1 MSRSFPISKLSL
13 RFSSVLLIVI
23 AIAVLLRVVNLS
35 RREFWYD
42 EVLSLLL
49 VTGQKTAYKTPQ
61 DTPVLLANY
70 TPLLSLPV
78 EKGIGDI
85 LDTVRNL
92 LRGLAGEPH
101 PPLFFLGQ
109 HLWLRLFGNGQAAM
123 RGLGALLSIG
133 TIGSAFGLGRRLLGY
148 RGGLLLA
155 ALLGTNAYYLF
166 HSLNVRMYGLLVL
179 WVILSAWALLELID
193 APKLGLKEAEVP
205 SKNTKLLWSLIFI
218 GSVAAG
224 LLTFY
229 YYAYFLLAL
238 VILVLWLDRQRWW
251 QHGLRFGAGVLL
263 TVPWVLWGTRQQL
276 RNADFE
282 RFGASD
288 SWVETALQHLE
299 GVTQTLGIHLVV
311 GDWVSS
317 LPPGSVTVAGIA
329 AIALLVAC
337 SISLWRQDRR
347 QILGIALLLGIFPL
361 LVALALDVVKGQF
374 TVGFGWGRSM
384 IFILPGCL
392 LLIAAC
398 LERATSVWR
407 PTIAVVLLVLY
418 MSISVA
424 DFSTRPRWMFH
435 RVATILEQEPTT
447 PTLIAM
453 SSNAWGHVLRL
464 AYYIPPQLP
473 VMLLAQKSD
482 QLAPAL
488 EKTLASEPTEYQR
501 ILWLDSARPV
511 WGAAATPSEREQ
523 VRQILEPQFQLE
535 EKQQLSG
542 TMELDQ
548 FTAYLYERSASTP

>member
-49 VTGQKTAYKTPQ
+49 ITGQKTAYETPQ
-61 DTPVLLANY
+61 DTPVVLANY
-70 TPLLSLPV
+70 TPLLSLPL
-78 EKGIGDI
+78 EKGIDDI
-85 LDTVRNL
+85 LDTVQNM

-101 PPLFFLGQ
+101 PPLFFLSQ

-205 SKNTKLLWSLIFI
+205 SKMTRLLWSLIFI

-288 SWVETALQHLE
+288 SLIETALKHVE

-311 GDWVSS
+311 GDWVSR
-317 LPPGSVTVAGIA
+317 LPPVSVTVAGIA

-337 SISLWRQDRR
+337 SINLWRQNRR

-361 LVALALDVVKGQF
+361 LVALTLDVVKGQF

-407 PTIAVVLLVLY
+407 PTAAAVLLLLY
-418 MSISVA
+418 LSISVA

-435 RVATILEQEPTT
+435 RVAAILQQEPTT
-447 PTLIAM
+447 PTLIAI

-473 VMLLAQKSD
+473 IMLLAQKSA

-488 EKTLASEPTEYQR
+488 EKTLASEPTQYQR

-511 WGAAATPSEREQ
+511 WGSAATPSEREQ

-535 EKQQLSG
+535 AKQQLSG

-548 FTAYLYERSASTP
+548 FTAYLYKRSASTP